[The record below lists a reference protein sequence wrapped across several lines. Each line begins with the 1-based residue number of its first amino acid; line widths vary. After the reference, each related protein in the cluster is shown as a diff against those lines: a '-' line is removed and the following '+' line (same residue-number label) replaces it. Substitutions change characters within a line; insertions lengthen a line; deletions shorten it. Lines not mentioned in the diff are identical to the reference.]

1 MIALKIL
8 AACIVA
14 GLLVGAWL
22 WLEVTVLR
30 YGPPAPLARHCPF
43 CGHWASE
50 ADRWLHEEGAQVTSF
65 CCPACEAQMYRDYA
79 IDPSEAA

>member
-30 YGPPAPLARHCPF
+30 YGPPAPLARQCAW
-43 CGHWASE
+43 CGTYLSD
-50 ADRWLHEEGAQVTSF
+50 ADRWLREEGAKVTSMI
-65 CCPACEAQMYRDYA
+65 CPTCEAQMYRDYA